1 MIHKKEKAFMMGDYT
16 KWSIIISFAMVIS
29 LPFVLVVD
37 MFKNIY
43 FYDSAI
49 KFKIYLKYVFIMIG
63 MMILNNS
70 ILQNLYETKMMKKLA
85 EKVKV
90 VLSHSGLLLFFF
102 VSIGVSIFFV
112 FGIKENQVK
121 MSILNHRSFQ
131 LSASSLV
138 LKSTN
143 FDIVLPIPSDL
154 FFSIF
159 SLLIIGSYYVF
170 SILGSAGFCFLG
182 AELLKKYYFRPSQL
196 SPEDLVLCKICLQE
210 RSEAIIEK
218 SRMIYSI
225 NDDLKHNRHKMT
237 QIEVE
242 NKFTIMKKKMKEI
255 EKEKKDLKGMLS
267 IYERQN
273 NFDQENPLIY
283 VIYAIAGCFVYFVG
297 ILFAINNFYFL
308 NDNIIFS
315 DYTFY
320 YLRTYLG
327 MGMLYIIIILVS
339 YTIMWSIY
347 KGRENIAELVPDA
360 ILRNYN
366 IEEDK
371 TWSDDLLAL
380 SNFFLICAMGSMSSI
395 SRQFP
400 GALSESGTY
409 NVINLN
415 AVAIYPYST
424 LIYNSYINAT
434 YLIFFAVGFFI
445 VFFEPTPKEMLDM
458 IVDEKKEDLKEKQEF
473 LKTNP
478 GVV

>member
-16 KWSIIISFAMVIS
+16 KWSIIISMGLVIS
-29 LPFVLVVD
+29 LPFVLIVD

-43 FYDSAI
+43 FEKCYF
-49 KFKIYLKYVFIMIG
+49 KFKVYLKYVFILIG
-63 MMILNNS
+63 IMILNNS

-85 EKVKV
+85 DKVKV
-90 VLSHSGLLLFFF
+90 VLTNSGLLLFFF
-102 VSIGVSIFFV
+102 ISIGVSVYFM
-112 FGIKENQVK
+112 FGVKEIKVK
-121 MSILNHRSFQ
+121 MNVLSHNKFQ
-131 LSASSLV
+131 LSASNFI
-138 LKSTN
+138 LKPSN
-143 FDIVLPIPSDL
+143 FEVYLSIPSDL

-159 SLLIIGSYYVF
+159 SLLIFGSYYVF
-170 SILGSAGFCFLG
+170 AVFGSAGFCFLG

-237 QIEVE
+237 KIEVD
-242 NKFTIMKKKMKEI
+242 NKFTIMKKKMREI

-283 VIYAIAGCFVYFVG
+283 VVYAIAGCFVYFLG
-297 ILFAINNFYFL
+297 IIFAINNFYYL

-320 YLRTYLG
+320 YLRTYAG
-327 MGMLYIIIILVS
+327 MGVLYMLIIIVCFI
-339 YTIMWSIY
+339 IMWSIY
-347 KGRENIAELVPDA
+347 KGRQNIAELVPEA

-380 SNFFLICAMGSMSSI
+380 SNFFLICSVGSMI
-395 SRQFP
+395 TITRQFP
-400 GALSESGTY
+400 GALSEAGTY
-409 NVINLN
+409 NIVNLN
-415 AVAIYPYST
+415 GVTIYPYSSF
-424 LIYNSYINAT
+424 IYSSYVNAT

-458 IVDEKKEDLKEKQEF
+458 IVEEKKEDLKEKQEF
-473 LKTNP
+473 LKENP
-478 GVV
+478 NIV